1 MRGNRRKKVAKTRED
16 THYNFSSSEKY
27 NSNLNT
33 MLKEFKEEEIIF
45 ILRVFKDTY
54 LKVYNITLLYCM
66 VL

>member
-1 MRGNRRKKVAKTRED
+1 
-16 THYNFSSSEKY
+16 
-27 NSNLNT
+27 